1 MNAET
6 KLIGIFGHPVGH
18 SLSPL
23 FMNEAL
29 KVLGSNSVYLA
40 FDVRESALGDAVKA
54 LRSLGWTGANVTIP
68 HKQAVCS
75 LLDAVHEDACAIGAV
90 NCVVN
95 REGSLLGCNTDHL
108 GFRAS
113 LDKKGFGLDSIA
125 AVLIGCGG
133 AARGVLFALVR
144 GGVRKVYLMNRTES
158 RALELAAWADDRLG
172 FGGVEYI
179 GDGHGIAREG
189 YGGSG
194 KPKKAAIDKALA
206 EASLVVNTTP
216 VGMLRA
222 GATSDASPLSAEAV
236 FRPGC
241 LAYDLIYNPRRTE
254 FLRRAEAGG
263 ASTMSGLPMLIQ
275 QGLHSLA
282 LWFPDGEDSI
292 FALERKLLRVCERA
306 LERS

>member
-23 FMNEAL
+23 FMNVAL
-29 KVLGSNSVYLA
+29 KALGSNSVYLA
-40 FDVRESALGDAVKA
+40 FDVEERALGEAVKS

-68 HKQAVCS
+68 HKQAVS
-75 LLDAVHEDACAIGAV
+75 EFLDAVDEDARAIGAV
-90 NCVVN
+90 NCIVN
-95 REGSLLGCNTDHL
+95 REGSLLGRNTDHV

-113 LDKKGFGLDSIA
+113 LDKSGFRLASIA

-144 GGVRKVYLMNRTES
+144 GGVRKVYLINRTES
-158 RALELAAWADDRLG
+158 RARELAAWADDRLG
-172 FGGVEYI
+172 FGGVEYV
-179 GDGHGIAREG
+179 GDGRETAREG
-189 YGGSG
+189 DGGSG
-194 KPKKAAIDKALA
+194 PSGNAAIGKALA

-216 VGMLRA
+216 VGMLRP
-222 GATSDASPLSAEAV
+222 GTTPDASPISAEAG
-236 FRPGC
+236 FRAGC
-241 LAYDLIYNPRRTE
+241 LVYDLTYNPRRTE
-254 FLRRAEAGG
+254 LLRRAEAGG
-263 ASTMSGLPMLIQ
+263 ASTMNGLPMLIQ

-282 LWFPDGEDSI
+282 LWFPGRDDRI
-292 FALERKLLRVCERA
+292 FSLEGKLLRKCARA